1 MSDGA
6 MDEMHSRNQTS
17 PVRTEPKVI
26 AIAAT
31 RPAPSSA
38 LVWASGIAVLAY
50 MGCVLLFR

>member
-1 MSDGA
+1 
-6 MDEMHSRNQTS
+6 MHSRNQTS